1 MSEESAQV
9 EEHEKI
15 KANEVRFGE
24 KVMYLE
30 GTMRHEVVL
39 KTGDRI
45 QVWFNDRQRP
55 GKSDPVVQ
63 VKVLPLGKQ
72 KGVDLSDP
80 ISGCWARLKR
90 DSQEQQ

>member
-39 KTGDRI
+39 RPGDRI
-45 QVWFNDRQRP
+45 QVWVNDRQRP
-55 GKSDPVVQ
+55 GREDPVVQ
-63 VKVLPLGKQ
+63 VKVLPKGKQ

-80 ISGCWARLKR
+80 ITGCWARLKR
-90 DSQEQQ
+90 ESQDK